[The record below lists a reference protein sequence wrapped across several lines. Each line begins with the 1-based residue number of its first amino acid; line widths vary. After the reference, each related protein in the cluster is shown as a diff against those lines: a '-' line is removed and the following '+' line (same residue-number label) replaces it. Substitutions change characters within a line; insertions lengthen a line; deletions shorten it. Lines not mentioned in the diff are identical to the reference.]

1 MADKISYVER
11 DFLGLRTELVNLT
24 KEYYP
29 DLIQN
34 YNDASLYSVFL
45 DMNAAIG
52 DNLHYHIDRTMQETV
67 LDYAQQ
73 KQSIYNIARTYGLK
87 LPGKRPSVSLVDFT
101 VNVPVSGDKE
111 DSRYL
116 GILRRGAQVSGS
128 GHIFETIYDIDF
140 TSQYDLKGNPNRTK
154 IPVVDGSG
162 TILSYNITKREVVV
176 NGITKVFKKVI
187 RPSDV
192 KPFTRLYLPDADVLG
207 IVDVLEKQGTSFSTI
222 PSDSEFRTSK
232 NKWYEVKSLS
242 QDRIFTQ
249 DPTSPSDQ
257 PGVVRGK
264 YKTVDKRFVS
274 EFTPEGFSF
283 ITFGGGNT
291 SAQDQFDTFVDLDGN
306 YDLLDFTNNLS
317 LGKSVKPNTTLY
329 IKYRVG
335 GGITSNVGVNA
346 LNSLGEF
353 EFSVTGPSSTVNTK
367 VINSLRV
374 NNVAA
379 AIGGADKPSLEEIRN
394 MVAFNFAAQERAV
407 TLNDYRIL
415 IKTMPAKYG
424 APSKVSV
431 FEEDNK
437 IRINL
442 LSYDSDGS
450 LTSKVSNVLRQNISE
465 YLAEYRMINDYIE
478 TEAAEIIDLGFEID
492 VILDKN
498 VNQTEI
504 ITKILSE
511 VSSYLEV
518 DGRDLGD
525 HLYVGELKQ
534 IVNSQSG
541 VINLV
546 DLRVIDKVGEGY
558 SDTKCSQPYVDE
570 ETKQIKLGDETV
582 YMRSNQIYQV
592 RFPSKDIVIRVKTIS
607 APLIS

>member
-140 TSQYDLKGNPNRTK
+140 SSQYDLKGNPNRTK

-353 EFSVTGPSSTVNTK
+353 EFAVTGPSSTVNTK
-367 VINSLRV
+367 VINSLRA

-424 APSKVSV
+424 APSKVNV

>member
-87 LPGKRPSVSLVDFT
+87 LPGKRPSVTLVDFT

-140 TSQYDLKGNPNRTK
+140 SSQYDLKGNPNRTK
-154 IPVVDGSG
+154 IPIVDGSG

-176 NGITKVFKKVI
+176 NGVTKVFKKVI

-192 KPFTRLYLPDADVLG
+192 KPFMRLYLPDEDVLG
-207 IVDVLEKQGTSFSTI
+207 IVDVIEKQGTTFSTV
-222 PSDSEFRTSK
+222 PSDAEFRKTK

-264 YKTVDKRFVS
+264 YKTVDRRFIS
-274 EFTPEGFSF
+274 EFTPEGFAF
-283 ITFGGGNT
+283 VTFGGGNT
-291 SAQDQFDTFVDLDGN
+291 SAQDQFDTFVDLEGS

-317 LGKSVKPNTTLY
+317 LGKSVKPNTTLF

-335 GGITSNVGVNA
+335 GGITSNVGVNS
-346 LNSLGEF
+346 LNDLGDYD
-353 EFSVTGPSSTVNTK
+353 FSVTGPSSNINTR
-367 VINSLRV
+367 VINSLTAS
-374 NNVAA
+374 NVAA

-424 APSKVSV
+424 APSKVNV

-450 LTSKVSNVLRQNISE
+450 LTNKVSNVLRQNIAE
-465 YLAEYRMINDYIE
+465 YLSEYRMINDYIE
-478 TEAAEIIDLGFEID
+478 TEVAEIIDLGFEID

-504 ITKILSE
+504 ISSILSE
-511 VSSYLEV
+511 VSSYLEI
-518 DGRDLGD
+518 DGRDLGE

-541 VINLV
+541 VVNLV
-546 DLRVIDKVGEGY
+546 DLRVINKVGEGY
-558 SDTKCSQPYVDE
+558 SDTKTAQPYIDE
-570 ETKQIKLGDETV
+570 DTKQIQLGDETV

-592 RFPSKDIVIRVKTIS
+592 RFPSKDIVVRVKTIS
-607 APLIS
+607 APLIN

>member
-1 MADKISYVER
+1 MADRISYTER

-67 LDYAQQ
+67 LDFAQQ

-101 VNVPVSGDKE
+101 INVPVSGDKE
-111 DSRYL
+111 DARYL

-128 GHIFETIYDIDF
+128 GQMFETVHDIDF
-140 TSQYDLKGNPNRTK
+140 STPYDVKGNPNRTK
-154 IPVVDGSG
+154 IPIVDANNN
-162 TILSYNITKREVVV
+162 IVSYNITKREVVV
-176 NGITKVFKKVI
+176 NGLTKVFKKVI

-192 KPFTRLYLPDADVLG
+192 KPFMKLFLPDEDVLG
-207 IVDVLEKQGTSFSTI
+207 IVDIIEKQGTTFTTI
-222 PSDSEFRTSK
+222 PSDVEFATSK

-249 DPTSPSDQ
+249 DPTSVSDQ

-264 YKTVDKRFVS
+264 YKTVDRRFIS
-274 EFTPEGFSF
+274 EFTPEGFAF

-317 LGKSVKPNTTLY
+317 LGKSVKPNTTLF
-329 IKYRVG
+329 IKYRIG
-335 GGITSNVGVNA
+335 GGITSNVGVGS
-346 LNSLGEF
+346 LNSLGEY
-353 EFSVTGPSSTVNTK
+353 ELSINGPSATINTK
-367 VINSLRV
+367 VINSL
-374 NNVAA
+374 NATNVTA

-424 APSKVSV
+424 APSKVNV

-437 IRINL
+437 IKINL
-442 LSYDSDGS
+442 LSYDSQGN
-450 LTSKVSNVLRQNISE
+450 LTTKVSNVLKQNIAE
-465 YLAEYRMINDYIE
+465 YLTEYRMINDYIE
-478 TEAAEIIDLGFEID
+478 TEVAEIIDLGLEID
-492 VILDKN
+492 VILDKK
-498 VNQTEI
+498 VNQTEV
-504 ITKILSE
+504 ITNILSQ
-511 VSSYLEV
+511 VSQYMDV
-518 DGRDLGD
+518 DGRDLGE
-525 HLYVGELKQ
+525 HLFTGELRQ
-534 IVNSQSG
+534 IINSQSG
-541 VINLV
+541 VVNIS
-546 DLRVIDKVGEGY
+546 DLRIINKTGESY
-558 SDTKCSQPYVDE
+558 SDTKTSQPYIDE
-570 ETKQIKLGDETV
+570 ETQQVQLTDETLF
-582 YMRSNQIYQV
+582 MRSNQIYQV
-592 RFPSKDIVIRVKTIS
+592 RFPNKDIVIRVKTIS
-607 APLIS
+607 APLIN

>member
-111 DSRYL
+111 DARYL

-140 TSQYDLKGNPNRTK
+140 SSQYDLKGNPNRTK
-154 IPVVDGSG
+154 IPIVDGSG

-176 NGITKVFKKVI
+176 NGVTKVFKKVI

-192 KPFTRLYLPDADVLG
+192 KPFMRLYLPDEDVLG
-207 IVDVLEKQGTSFSTI
+207 IVDVIEKQGTTFSTI
-222 PSDSEFRTSK
+222 PSDADFRKSK

-264 YKTVDKRFVS
+264 YKTVDRRFIS
-274 EFTPEGFSF
+274 EFTPEGFAF
-283 ITFGGGNT
+283 VTFGGGNT
-291 SAQDQFDTFVDLDGN
+291 SAQDQFDTFVDLEGS

-317 LGKSVKPNTTLY
+317 LGKSVKPNTTLF

-335 GGITSNVGVNA
+335 GGITSNVGVNS
-346 LNSLGEF
+346 LNDLGDYD
-353 EFSVTGPSSTVNTK
+353 FSVTGPSSNINTR
-367 VINSLRV
+367 VINSLTAT
-374 NNVAA
+374 NVAA

-424 APSKVSV
+424 APSKVNV

-450 LTSKVSNVLRQNISE
+450 LTNKVSNVLRQNIAE
-465 YLAEYRMINDYIE
+465 YLSEYRMINDYIE
-478 TEAAEIIDLGFEID
+478 TEVAEIIDLGFEID

-504 ITKILSE
+504 ISSILSE
-511 VSSYLEV
+511 VSSYLEI
-518 DGRDLGD
+518 DGRDLGE

-541 VINLV
+541 VVNLV
-546 DLRVIDKVGEGY
+546 DLRVINKVGEGY
-558 SDTKCSQPYVDE
+558 SDTKTAQPYIDE
-570 ETKQIKLGDETV
+570 DTKQIQLGDETV

-592 RFPSKDIVIRVKTIS
+592 RFPSKDIVVRVKTIS
-607 APLIS
+607 APLIN

>member
-111 DSRYL
+111 DARYL

-140 TSQYDLKGNPNRTK
+140 SSQYDLKGNPNRTK
-154 IPVVDGSG
+154 IPIVDGSG

-176 NGITKVFKKVI
+176 NGVTKVFKKVI

-192 KPFTRLYLPDADVLG
+192 KPFMRLYLPDEDVLG
-207 IVDVLEKQGTSFSTI
+207 IVDVIEKQGTTFSTI
-222 PSDSEFRTSK
+222 PSDADFRKSK

-264 YKTVDKRFVS
+264 YKTVDRRFIS
-274 EFTPEGFSF
+274 EFTPEGFAF
-283 ITFGGGNT
+283 VTFGGGNT
-291 SAQDQFDTFVDLDGN
+291 SAQDQFDTFVDLEGS

-317 LGKSVKPNTTLY
+317 LGKSVKPNTTLF

-335 GGITSNVGVNA
+335 GGITSNVGVNS
-346 LNSLGEF
+346 LNDLGDYD
-353 EFSVTGPSSTVNTK
+353 FSVTGPSSNINTR
-367 VINSLRV
+367 VINSLTAT
-374 NNVAA
+374 NVAA

-424 APSKVSV
+424 APSKVNV

-450 LTSKVSNVLRQNISE
+450 LTNKVSNVLRQNIAE
-465 YLAEYRMINDYIE
+465 YLSEYRMINDYIE
-478 TEAAEIIDLGFEID
+478 TEVAEIIDLGFEID

-504 ITKILSE
+504 ISSILSE
-511 VSSYLEV
+511 VSSYLEI
-518 DGRDLGD
+518 DGRDLGE

-534 IVNSQSG
+534 IINSQSG
-541 VINLV
+541 VVNLV
-546 DLRVIDKVGEGY
+546 DLRVVNKVGEGY
-558 SDTKCSQPYVDE
+558 SDTKTAQPYIDE
-570 ETKQIKLGDETV
+570 DTKQIQLGDETV

-592 RFPSKDIVIRVKTIS
+592 RFPSKDIVVRVKTIS
-607 APLIS
+607 APLIN

>member
-1 MADKISYVER
+1 MADKIYYVER

-87 LPGKRPSVSLVDFT
+87 LPGKRPSVTLVDFT

-140 TSQYDLKGNPNRTK
+140 SSQYDLKGNPNRTK
-154 IPVVDGSG
+154 IPIVDGSG

-176 NGITKVFKKVI
+176 NGVTKVFKKVI

-192 KPFTRLYLPDADVLG
+192 KPFMRLYLPDEDVLG
-207 IVDVLEKQGTSFSTI
+207 IVDVIEKQGTTFSTV
-222 PSDSEFRTSK
+222 PSDAEFRKTK

-264 YKTVDKRFVS
+264 YKTVDRRFIS
-274 EFTPEGFSF
+274 EFTPEGFAF
-283 ITFGGGNT
+283 VTFGGGNT
-291 SAQDQFDTFVDLDGN
+291 SAQDQFDTFVDLEGS

-317 LGKSVKPNTTLY
+317 LGKSVKPNTTLF

-335 GGITSNVGVNA
+335 GGITSNVGVNS
-346 LNSLGEF
+346 LNDLGDYD
-353 EFSVTGPSSTVNTK
+353 FSVTGPSSNINTR
-367 VINSLRV
+367 VINSLTAS
-374 NNVAA
+374 NVAA

-424 APSKVSV
+424 APSKVNV

-450 LTSKVSNVLRQNISE
+450 LTNKVSNVLRQNIAE
-465 YLAEYRMINDYIE
+465 YISEYRMINDYIE
-478 TEAAEIIDLGFEID
+478 TEVAEIIDLGFEID

-504 ITKILSE
+504 ISSILSE
-511 VSSYLEV
+511 VSSYLEI
-518 DGRDLGD
+518 DGRDLGE

-541 VINLV
+541 VVNLV
-546 DLRVIDKVGEGY
+546 DLRVINKVGEGY
-558 SDTKCSQPYVDE
+558 SDTKTAQPYIDE
-570 ETKQIKLGDETV
+570 DTKQIQLGDETV

-592 RFPSKDIVIRVKTIS
+592 RFPSKDIVVRVKTIS
-607 APLIS
+607 APLIN

>member
-140 TSQYDLKGNPNRTK
+140 SSQYDLKGNPNRTK

-353 EFSVTGPSSTVNTK
+353 EFAVTGPSSTVNTK
-367 VINSLRV
+367 VISSLRA

-424 APSKVSV
+424 APSKVNV

>member
-111 DSRYL
+111 DARYL

-140 TSQYDLKGNPNRTK
+140 SSQYDLKGNPNRTK
-154 IPVVDGSG
+154 VPIVDGSG

-176 NGITKVFKKVI
+176 NGVTKVFKKVI

-192 KPFTRLYLPDADVLG
+192 KPFMRLYLPDEDVLG
-207 IVDVLEKQGTSFSTI
+207 IVDVIEKQGTTFSTI
-222 PSDSEFRTSK
+222 PSDADFRKSK

-264 YKTVDKRFVS
+264 YKTVDRRFIS
-274 EFTPEGFSF
+274 EFTPEGFAF
-283 ITFGGGNT
+283 VTFGGGNT
-291 SAQDQFDTFVDLDGN
+291 SAQDQFDTFVDLEGS

-317 LGKSVKPNTTLY
+317 LGKSVKPNTTLF

-335 GGITSNVGVNA
+335 GGITSNVGVNS
-346 LNSLGEF
+346 LNDLGDYD
-353 EFSVTGPSSTVNTK
+353 FSVTGPSSNINTR
-367 VINSLRV
+367 VINSLTAT
-374 NNVAA
+374 NVAA

-424 APSKVSV
+424 APSKVNV

-450 LTSKVSNVLRQNISE
+450 LTNKVSNVLRQNIAE
-465 YLAEYRMINDYIE
+465 YLSEYRMINDYIE
-478 TEAAEIIDLGFEID
+478 TEVAEIIDLGFEID

-504 ITKILSE
+504 ISSILSE
-511 VSSYLEV
+511 VSSYLEI
-518 DGRDLGD
+518 DGRDLGE

-534 IVNSQSG
+534 IINSQSG
-541 VINLV
+541 VVNLV
-546 DLRVIDKVGEGY
+546 DLRVVNKVGEGY
-558 SDTKCSQPYVDE
+558 SDTKTAQPYIDE
-570 ETKQIKLGDETV
+570 DTKQIQLGDETV

-592 RFPSKDIVIRVKTIS
+592 RFPSKDIVVRVKTIS
-607 APLIS
+607 APLIN

>member
-1 MADKISYVER
+1 MADRISYTER

-67 LDYAQQ
+67 LDFAQQ

-101 VNVPVSGDKE
+101 INVPVSGDKE
-111 DSRYL
+111 DARYL

-128 GHIFETIYDIDF
+128 GQMFETVHDIDF
-140 TSQYDLKGNPNRTK
+140 STPYDVKGNPNRTK
-154 IPVVDGSG
+154 IPIVDANNN
-162 TILSYNITKREVVV
+162 IVSYNITKREVVV
-176 NGITKVFKKVI
+176 NGLTKVFKKVI

-192 KPFTRLYLPDADVLG
+192 KPFMKLFLPDEDVLG
-207 IVDVLEKQGTSFSTI
+207 IVDIIEKQGTTFTTI
-222 PSDSEFRTSK
+222 PSDVEFATSK

-249 DPTSPSDQ
+249 DPTSVSDQ

-264 YKTVDKRFVS
+264 YKTVDRRFIT
-274 EFTPEGFSF
+274 EFTPEGFAF

-317 LGKSVKPNTTLY
+317 LGKSVKPNTTLF
-329 IKYRVG
+329 IKYRIG
-335 GGITSNVGVNA
+335 GGITSNVGVGS
-346 LNSLGEF
+346 LNSLGEY
-353 EFSVTGPSSTVNTK
+353 ELSINGPSATINTK
-367 VINSLRV
+367 VINSL
-374 NNVAA
+374 NATNVTA

-424 APSKVSV
+424 APSKVNV

-437 IRINL
+437 IKINL
-442 LSYDSDGS
+442 LSYDSQGN
-450 LTSKVSNVLRQNISE
+450 LTTKVSNVLKQNIAE
-465 YLAEYRMINDYIE
+465 YLTEYRMINDYIE
-478 TEAAEIIDLGFEID
+478 TEVAEIIDLGLEID
-492 VILDKN
+492 VILDKK
-498 VNQTEI
+498 VNQTEV
-504 ITKILSE
+504 ITNILSQ
-511 VSSYLEV
+511 VSQYMDV
-518 DGRDLGD
+518 DGRDLGE
-525 HLYVGELKQ
+525 HLFTGELRQ
-534 IVNSQSG
+534 IINSQSG
-541 VINLV
+541 VVNIS
-546 DLRVIDKVGEGY
+546 DLRIINKTGESY
-558 SDTKCSQPYVDE
+558 SDTKTSQPYIDE
-570 ETKQIKLGDETV
+570 ETQQVQLTDETLF
-582 YMRSNQIYQV
+582 MRSNQIYQV
-592 RFPSKDIVIRVKTIS
+592 RFPNKDIVIRVKTLS
-607 APLIS
+607 APLIN

>member
-87 LPGKRPSVSLVDFT
+87 LPGKRPSVTLVDFT

-111 DSRYL
+111 DSRYF

-140 TSQYDLKGNPNRTK
+140 SSQYDLKGNPNRTK
-154 IPVVDGSG
+154 IPIVDGSG

-176 NGITKVFKKVI
+176 NGVTKVFKKVI

-192 KPFTRLYLPDADVLG
+192 KPFMRLYIPDEDVLG
-207 IVDVLEKQGTSFSTI
+207 IVDVIEKQGTTFSTV
-222 PSDSEFRTSK
+222 PSDAEFRKTK

-242 QDRIFTQ
+242 HDRIFTQ

-264 YKTVDKRFVS
+264 YKTVDRRFIS
-274 EFTPEGFSF
+274 EFTPEGFAF
-283 ITFGGGNT
+283 VTFGGGNT
-291 SAQDQFDTFVDLDGN
+291 SAQDKFDTFVDLEGS
-306 YDLLDFTNNLS
+306 YDLLDLTNNLS
-317 LGKSVKPNTTLY
+317 LGKSVKPNTTLF

-335 GGITSNVGVNA
+335 GGITSNVGVNS
-346 LNSLGEF
+346 LNDLGDYD
-353 EFSVTGPSSTVNTK
+353 FSVTGPSSNINTR
-367 VINSLRV
+367 VINSLTAS
-374 NNVAA
+374 NVAA

-424 APSKVSV
+424 APSKVNV

-450 LTSKVSNVLRQNISE
+450 LTNKVSNVLRQNIAE
-465 YLAEYRMINDYIE
+465 YLSEYRMINDYIE
-478 TEAAEIIDLGFEID
+478 TEVAEIIDLGFEID

-504 ITKILSE
+504 ISSILSE
-511 VSSYLEV
+511 VSSYLEI
-518 DGRDLGD
+518 DGRDLGE

-541 VINLV
+541 VVNLV
-546 DLRVIDKVGEGY
+546 DLRVINKVGEGY
-558 SDTKCSQPYVDE
+558 SDTKTAQPYIDE
-570 ETKQIKLGDETV
+570 DTKQIQLGDETV

-592 RFPSKDIVIRVKTIS
+592 RFPSKDIVVRVKTIS
-607 APLIS
+607 APLIN

>member
-1 MADKISYVER
+1 MADRISYTER

-67 LDYAQQ
+67 LDFAQQ

-101 VNVPVSGDKE
+101 INVPVSGDKE
-111 DSRYL
+111 DARYL

-128 GHIFETIYDIDF
+128 GQMFETVHDIDF
-140 TSQYDLKGNPNRTK
+140 STPYDVKGNPNRTK
-154 IPVVDGSG
+154 IPIVDANNN
-162 TILSYNITKREVVV
+162 IVSYNITKREVVV
-176 NGITKVFKKVI
+176 NGLTKVFKKVI

-192 KPFTRLYLPDADVLG
+192 KPFMKLFLPDEDVLG
-207 IVDVLEKQGTSFSTI
+207 IVDIIEKQGTTFTTI
-222 PSDSEFRTSK
+222 PSDVEFATSK

-249 DPTSPSDQ
+249 DSTSVSDQ

-264 YKTVDKRFVS
+264 YKTVDRRFIS
-274 EFTPEGFSF
+274 EFTPEGFAF

-317 LGKSVKPNTTLY
+317 LGKSVKPNTTLF
-329 IKYRVG
+329 IKYRIG
-335 GGITSNVGVNA
+335 GGITSNVGVGS
-346 LNSLGEF
+346 LNSLGEY
-353 EFSVTGPSSTVNTK
+353 ELSINGPSATINTK
-367 VINSLRV
+367 VINSL
-374 NNVAA
+374 NATNVTA

-424 APSKVSV
+424 APSKVNV

-437 IRINL
+437 IKINL
-442 LSYDSDGS
+442 LSYDSQGN
-450 LTSKVSNVLRQNISE
+450 LTTKVSNVLKQNIAE
-465 YLAEYRMINDYIE
+465 YLTEYRMINDYIE
-478 TEAAEIIDLGFEID
+478 TEVAEIIDLGLEID
-492 VILDKN
+492 VILDKK
-498 VNQTEI
+498 VNQTEV
-504 ITKILSE
+504 ITNILSQ
-511 VSSYLEV
+511 VSQYMDV
-518 DGRDLGD
+518 DGRDLGE
-525 HLYVGELKQ
+525 HLFTGELRQ
-534 IVNSQSG
+534 IINSQSG
-541 VINLV
+541 VVNIS
-546 DLRVIDKVGEGY
+546 DLRIINKTGESY
-558 SDTKCSQPYVDE
+558 SDTKTSQPYIDE
-570 ETKQIKLGDETV
+570 ETQQVQLTDETLF
-582 YMRSNQIYQV
+582 MRSNQIYQV
-592 RFPSKDIVIRVKTIS
+592 RFPNKDIVIRVKTLS
-607 APLIS
+607 APLIN

>member
-140 TSQYDLKGNPNRTK
+140 SSQYDLKGNPNRTK

-353 EFSVTGPSSTVNTK
+353 EFAVTGPSSTVNTK
-367 VINSLRV
+367 VINSLRA

-379 AIGGADKPSLEEIRN
+379 AIGGADNPSLEEIRN

-424 APSKVSV
+424 APSKVNV

>member
-87 LPGKRPSVSLVDFT
+87 LPGKRPSVTLVDFT

-140 TSQYDLKGNPNRTK
+140 SSQYDLKGNPNRTK
-154 IPVVDGSG
+154 IPIVDGSG

-176 NGITKVFKKVI
+176 NGVTKVFKKVI

-192 KPFTRLYLPDADVLG
+192 KPFMRLYLPDEDVLG
-207 IVDVLEKQGTSFSTI
+207 IVDVIEKQGTTFSTI
-222 PSDSEFRTSK
+222 PSDAEFRKTK

-264 YKTVDKRFVS
+264 YKTVDRRFIS
-274 EFTPEGFSF
+274 EFTPEGFAF
-283 ITFGGGNT
+283 VTFGGGNT
-291 SAQDQFDTFVDLDGN
+291 SAQDQFDTFVDLEGS

-317 LGKSVKPNTTLY
+317 LGKSVKPNTTLF

-335 GGITSNVGVNA
+335 GGITSNVGVNS
-346 LNSLGEF
+346 LNDLGDYD
-353 EFSVTGPSSTVNTK
+353 FSVTGPSSNINTR
-367 VINSLRV
+367 VINSLTAT
-374 NNVAA
+374 NVAA

-424 APSKVSV
+424 APSKVNV

-450 LTSKVSNVLRQNISE
+450 LTNKVSNVLRQNIAE
-465 YLAEYRMINDYIE
+465 YLSEYRMINDYIE
-478 TEAAEIIDLGFEID
+478 TEVAEIIDLGFEID

-504 ITKILSE
+504 ISSILSE
-511 VSSYLEV
+511 VSSYLEI
-518 DGRDLGD
+518 DGRDLGE

-541 VINLV
+541 VVNLV
-546 DLRVIDKVGEGY
+546 DLRVINKVGEGY
-558 SDTKCSQPYVDE
+558 SDTKTAQPYIDE
-570 ETKQIKLGDETV
+570 DTKQIQLGDETV

-592 RFPSKDIVIRVKTIS
+592 RFPSKDIVVRVKTIS
-607 APLIS
+607 APLIN

>member
-111 DSRYL
+111 DARYL

-140 TSQYDLKGNPNRTK
+140 SSQYDLKGNPNRTK
-154 IPVVDGSG
+154 IPIVDGSG

-176 NGITKVFKKVI
+176 NGVTKVFKKVI

-192 KPFTRLYLPDADVLG
+192 KPFMRLYLPDEDVLG
-207 IVDVLEKQGTSFSTI
+207 IVDVIEKQGTTFSTI
-222 PSDSEFRTSK
+222 PSDADFRKSK

-264 YKTVDKRFVS
+264 YKTVDRRFIS
-274 EFTPEGFSF
+274 EFTPEGFAF
-283 ITFGGGNT
+283 VTFGGGNT
-291 SAQDQFDTFVDLDGN
+291 SAQDQFDTFVDLEGS

-317 LGKSVKPNTTLY
+317 LGKSVKPNTTLF

-335 GGITSNVGVNA
+335 GGITSNVGVNS
-346 LNSLGEF
+346 LNDLGDYD
-353 EFSVTGPSSTVNTK
+353 FSVTGPSSNINTR
-367 VINSLRV
+367 VINSLTAT
-374 NNVAA
+374 NVAA

-424 APSKVSV
+424 APSKVNV

-450 LTSKVSNVLRQNISE
+450 LTNKVSNVLRQNIAE
-465 YLAEYRMINDYIE
+465 YLSEYRMINDYIE
-478 TEAAEIIDLGFEID
+478 TEVAEIIDLGFEID

-504 ITKILSE
+504 ISSILSE
-511 VSSYLEV
+511 VSSYLEI
-518 DGRDLGD
+518 DGRDLGE
-525 HLYVGELKQ
+525 HLYIGELKQ
-534 IVNSQSG
+534 IINSQSG
-541 VINLV
+541 VVNLV
-546 DLRVIDKVGEGY
+546 DLRVVNKVGEGY
-558 SDTKCSQPYVDE
+558 SDTKTAQPYIDE
-570 ETKQIKLGDETV
+570 DTKQIQLGDETV

-592 RFPSKDIVIRVKTIS
+592 RFPSKDIVVRVKTIS
-607 APLIS
+607 APLIN

>member
-87 LPGKRPSVSLVDFT
+87 LPGKRPSVTLVDFT

-116 GILRRGAQVSGS
+116 GILRRGAKVSGS

-140 TSQYDLKGNPNRTK
+140 SSQYDLKGNPNRTK
-154 IPVVDGSG
+154 IPIVDGSG

-176 NGITKVFKKVI
+176 NGVTKVFKKVI

-192 KPFTRLYLPDADVLG
+192 KPFMRLYLPDEDVLG
-207 IVDVLEKQGTSFSTI
+207 IVDVIEKQGTTFSTV
-222 PSDSEFRTSK
+222 PSDAEFRKTK
-232 NKWYEVKSLS
+232 NKLYEVKSLS

-264 YKTVDKRFVS
+264 YKTVDRRFIS
-274 EFTPEGFSF
+274 EFTPEGFAF
-283 ITFGGGNT
+283 VTFGGGNT
-291 SAQDQFDTFVDLDGN
+291 SAQDQFDTFVDLEGS

-317 LGKSVKPNTTLY
+317 LGKSVKPNTTLF

-335 GGITSNVGVNA
+335 GGITSNVGVNS
-346 LNSLGEF
+346 LNDLGDYD
-353 EFSVTGPSSTVNTK
+353 FSVTGPSSNINTR
-367 VINSLRV
+367 VINSLTAS
-374 NNVAA
+374 NVAA

-424 APSKVSV
+424 APSKVNV

-450 LTSKVSNVLRQNISE
+450 LTNKVSNVLRQNIAE
-465 YLAEYRMINDYIE
+465 YLSEYRMINDYIE
-478 TEAAEIIDLGFEID
+478 TEVAEIIDLGFEID

-504 ITKILSE
+504 ISSILSE
-511 VSSYLEV
+511 VSSYLEI
-518 DGRDLGD
+518 DGRDLGE

-541 VINLV
+541 VVNLV
-546 DLRVIDKVGEGY
+546 DLRVINKVGEGY
-558 SDTKCSQPYVDE
+558 SDTKTAQPYIDE
-570 ETKQIKLGDETV
+570 DTKQIQLGDETV

-592 RFPSKDIVIRVKTIS
+592 RFPSKDIVVRVKTIS
-607 APLIS
+607 APLIN

>member
-1 MADKISYVER
+1 MADRISYTER

-67 LDYAQQ
+67 LDFAQQ

-101 VNVPVSGDKE
+101 INVPVSGDKE
-111 DSRYL
+111 DARYL

-128 GHIFETIYDIDF
+128 GQMFETVHDIDF
-140 TSQYDLKGNPNRTK
+140 STPYDVKGNPNRTK
-154 IPVVDGSG
+154 IPIVDANNN
-162 TILSYNITKREVVV
+162 IVSYNITKREVVV
-176 NGITKVFKKVI
+176 NGLTKVFKKVI

-192 KPFTRLYLPDADVLG
+192 KPFMKLFLPDEDVLG
-207 IVDVLEKQGTSFSTI
+207 IVDIVEKQGTTFTTI
-222 PSDSEFRTSK
+222 PSDVEFATSK

-249 DPTSPSDQ
+249 DPTSVSDQ

-264 YKTVDKRFVS
+264 YKTVDRRFIS
-274 EFTPEGFSF
+274 EFTPEGFAF

-317 LGKSVKPNTTLY
+317 LGKSVKPNTTLF
-329 IKYRVG
+329 IKYRIG
-335 GGITSNVGVNA
+335 GGITSNVGVGS
-346 LNSLGEF
+346 LSSLGEY
-353 EFSVTGPSSTVNTK
+353 ELSVNGPSATINTK
-367 VINSLRV
+367 VVNSL
-374 NNVAA
+374 NATNVTA

-424 APSKVSV
+424 APSKVNV

-437 IRINL
+437 IKINL
-442 LSYDSDGS
+442 LSYDSQGN
-450 LTSKVSNVLRQNISE
+450 LTTKVSNVLKQNIAE
-465 YLAEYRMINDYIE
+465 YLTEYRMINDYIE
-478 TEAAEIIDLGFEID
+478 TEVAEIIDLGLEID
-492 VILDKN
+492 VILDKK
-498 VNQTEI
+498 VNQTEV
-504 ITKILSE
+504 ITNILSQ
-511 VSSYLEV
+511 VSQYMDV
-518 DGRDLGD
+518 DGRDLGE
-525 HLYVGELKQ
+525 HLFTGELRQ
-534 IVNSQSG
+534 IINSQSG
-541 VINLV
+541 VINIS
-546 DLRVIDKVGEGY
+546 DLRIVNKTGESY
-558 SDTKCSQPYVDE
+558 SDTKTSQPYIDE
-570 ETKQIKLGDETV
+570 ETQQVQLTDETLF
-582 YMRSNQIYQV
+582 MRSNQIYQV
-592 RFPSKDIVIRVKTIS
+592 RFPNKDIVIRVKTLS
-607 APLIS
+607 APLIN

>member
-140 TSQYDLKGNPNRTK
+140 SSQYDLKGNPNRTK

-367 VINSLRV
+367 VINSLRA

>member
-140 TSQYDLKGNPNRTK
+140 SSQYDLKGNPNRTK
-154 IPVVDGSG
+154 IPIVDGSG

-176 NGITKVFKKVI
+176 NGVTKVFKKVI

-192 KPFTRLYLPDADVLG
+192 KPFMRLYLPDEDVLG
-207 IVDVLEKQGTSFSTI
+207 IVDVIEKQGTTFSTI
-222 PSDSEFRTSK
+222 PSDAEFRKSK

-264 YKTVDKRFVS
+264 YKTVDRRFIS
-274 EFTPEGFSF
+274 EFTPEGFAF
-283 ITFGGGNT
+283 VTFGGGNT
-291 SAQDQFDTFVDLDGN
+291 SAQDQFDTFVDLEGS

-317 LGKSVKPNTTLY
+317 LGKSVKPNTTLF

-335 GGITSNVGVNA
+335 GGITSNVGVNS
-346 LNSLGEF
+346 LNDLGDYD
-353 EFSVTGPSSTVNTK
+353 FSVTGPSSNINTR
-367 VINSLRV
+367 VVNSLTAT
-374 NNVAA
+374 NVAA

-424 APSKVSV
+424 APSKVNV

-450 LTSKVSNVLRQNISE
+450 LTNKVSNVLRQNIAE
-465 YLAEYRMINDYIE
+465 YLSEYRMINDYIE
-478 TEAAEIIDLGFEID
+478 TEVAEIIDLGFEID

-504 ITKILSE
+504 ISSILSE
-511 VSSYLEV
+511 VSSYLEI
-518 DGRDLGD
+518 DGRDLGE

-534 IVNSQSG
+534 IINSQSG
-541 VINLV
+541 VVNLV
-546 DLRVIDKVGEGY
+546 DLRVINKVGEGY
-558 SDTKCSQPYVDE
+558 SDTKTAQPYIDE
-570 ETKQIKLGDETV
+570 DTKQIQLGDETV

-592 RFPSKDIVIRVKTIS
+592 RFPSKDIVVRVKTIS
-607 APLIS
+607 APLIN

>member
-140 TSQYDLKGNPNRTK
+140 SSQYDLKGNPNRTK
-154 IPVVDGSG
+154 IPIVDGSG

-176 NGITKVFKKVI
+176 NGVTKVFKKVI

-192 KPFTRLYLPDADVLG
+192 KPFMRLYLPDEDVLG
-207 IVDVLEKQGTSFSTI
+207 IVDVIEKQGTTFSTI
-222 PSDSEFRTSK
+222 PSDADFRKSK

-264 YKTVDKRFVS
+264 YKTVDRRFIS
-274 EFTPEGFSF
+274 EFTPEGFAF
-283 ITFGGGNT
+283 VTFGGGNT
-291 SAQDQFDTFVDLDGN
+291 SAQDQFDTFVDLEGS

-317 LGKSVKPNTTLY
+317 LGKSVKPNTTLF

-335 GGITSNVGVNA
+335 GGITSNVGVNS
-346 LNSLGEF
+346 LNDLGDYD
-353 EFSVTGPSSTVNTK
+353 FSVTGPSSNINTR
-367 VINSLRV
+367 VVNSLTAT
-374 NNVAA
+374 NVAA

-424 APSKVSV
+424 APSKVNV

-450 LTSKVSNVLRQNISE
+450 LTNKVSNVLRQNIAE
-465 YLAEYRMINDYIE
+465 YLSEYRMINDYIE
-478 TEAAEIIDLGFEID
+478 TEVAEIIDLGFEID

-504 ITKILSE
+504 ISSILSE
-511 VSSYLEV
+511 VSSYLEI
-518 DGRDLGD
+518 DGRDLGE

-534 IVNSQSG
+534 IINSQSG
-541 VINLV
+541 VVNLV
-546 DLRVIDKVGEGY
+546 DLRVINKVGEGY
-558 SDTKCSQPYVDE
+558 SDTKTAQPYIDE
-570 ETKQIKLGDETV
+570 DTKQIQLGDETV

-592 RFPSKDIVIRVKTIS
+592 RFPSKDIVVRVKTIS
-607 APLIS
+607 APLIN

>member
-1 MADKISYVER
+1 
-11 DFLGLRTELVNLT
+11 
-24 KEYYP
+24 
-29 DLIQN
+29 
-34 YNDASLYSVFL
+34 
-45 DMNAAIG
+45 
-52 DNLHYHIDRTMQETV
+52 MQETV

-87 LPGKRPSVSLVDFT
+87 LPGKRPSVTLVDFT

-140 TSQYDLKGNPNRTK
+140 SSQYDLKGNPNRTK
-154 IPVVDGSG
+154 IPIVDGSG

-176 NGITKVFKKVI
+176 NGVTKVFKKVI

-192 KPFTRLYLPDADVLG
+192 KPFMRLYLPDEDVLG
-207 IVDVLEKQGTSFSTI
+207 IVDVIEKQGTTFSTV
-222 PSDSEFRTSK
+222 PSDAEFRKTK

-264 YKTVDKRFVS
+264 YKTVDRRFIS
-274 EFTPEGFSF
+274 EFTPEGFAF
-283 ITFGGGNT
+283 VTFGGGNT
-291 SAQDQFDTFVDLDGN
+291 SAQDQFDTFVDLEGS

-317 LGKSVKPNTTLY
+317 LGKSVKPNTTLF

-335 GGITSNVGVNA
+335 GGITSNVGVNS
-346 LNSLGEF
+346 LNDLGDYD
-353 EFSVTGPSSTVNTK
+353 FSVTGPSSNINTR
-367 VINSLRV
+367 VINSLTAT
-374 NNVAA
+374 NVAA

-424 APSKVSV
+424 APSKVNV

-450 LTSKVSNVLRQNISE
+450 LTNKVSNVLRQNIAE
-465 YLAEYRMINDYIE
+465 YLSEYRMINDYIE
-478 TEAAEIIDLGFEID
+478 TEVAEIIDLGFEID

-504 ITKILSE
+504 ISSILSE
-511 VSSYLEV
+511 VSSYLEI
-518 DGRDLGD
+518 DGRDLGE

-541 VINLV
+541 VVNLV
-546 DLRVIDKVGEGY
+546 DLRVINKVGEGY
-558 SDTKCSQPYVDE
+558 SDTKTAQPYIDE
-570 ETKQIKLGDETV
+570 DTKQIQLGDETV

-592 RFPSKDIVIRVKTIS
+592 RFPSKDIVVRVKTIS
-607 APLIS
+607 APLIN

>member
-87 LPGKRPSVSLVDFT
+87 LPGKRPSVTLVDFT

-140 TSQYDLKGNPNRTK
+140 SSQYDLKGNPNRTK
-154 IPVVDGSG
+154 IPIVDGSG

-176 NGITKVFKKVI
+176 NGVTKVFKKVI

-192 KPFTRLYLPDADVLG
+192 KPFMRLYLPDEDVLG
-207 IVDVLEKQGTSFSTI
+207 IVDVIEKQGTTFSTV
-222 PSDSEFRTSK
+222 PSDAEFRKTK

-264 YKTVDKRFVS
+264 YKTVDRRFIS
-274 EFTPEGFSF
+274 EFTPEGFAF
-283 ITFGGGNT
+283 VTFGGGNT
-291 SAQDQFDTFVDLDGN
+291 SAQDQFDTFVDLEGS

-317 LGKSVKPNTTLY
+317 LGKSVKPNTTLF

-335 GGITSNVGVNA
+335 GGITSNVGVNS
-346 LNSLGEF
+346 LNDLGDYD
-353 EFSVTGPSSTVNTK
+353 FSVTGPSSNINTR
-367 VINSLRV
+367 VINSLTAT
-374 NNVAA
+374 NVAA

-424 APSKVSV
+424 APSKVNV

-450 LTSKVSNVLRQNISE
+450 LTNKVSNVLRQNIAE
-465 YLAEYRMINDYIE
+465 YLSEYRMINDYIE
-478 TEAAEIIDLGFEID
+478 TEVAEIIDLGFEID

-504 ITKILSE
+504 ISSILSE
-511 VSSYLEV
+511 VSSYLEI
-518 DGRDLGD
+518 DGRDLGE

-541 VINLV
+541 VVNLV
-546 DLRVIDKVGEGY
+546 DLRVINKVGEGY
-558 SDTKCSQPYVDE
+558 SDTKTAQPYIDE
-570 ETKQIKLGDETV
+570 DTKQIQLGDETV

-592 RFPSKDIVIRVKTIS
+592 RFPSKDIVVRVKTIS
-607 APLIS
+607 APLIN

>member
-87 LPGKRPSVSLVDFT
+87 LPGKRPSVTLVDFT

-140 TSQYDLKGNPNRTK
+140 SSQYDLKGNPNRTK
-154 IPVVDGSG
+154 IPIVDGSG

-176 NGITKVFKKVI
+176 NGVTKVFKKVI

-192 KPFTRLYLPDADVLG
+192 KPFMRLYLPDEDVLG
-207 IVDVLEKQGTSFSTI
+207 IVDVIEKQGTTFSTI
-222 PSDSEFRTSK
+222 PSDAEFRKTK

-264 YKTVDKRFVS
+264 YKTVDRRFIS
-274 EFTPEGFSF
+274 EFTPEGFAF
-283 ITFGGGNT
+283 VTFGGGNT
-291 SAQDQFDTFVDLDGN
+291 SAQDQFDTFVDLEGS

-317 LGKSVKPNTTLY
+317 LGKSVKPNTTLF

-335 GGITSNVGVNA
+335 GGITSNVGVES
-346 LNSLGEF
+346 LNDLGDYD
-353 EFSVTGPSSTVNTK
+353 FSVTGPSSNINTR
-367 VINSLRV
+367 VINSLTAT
-374 NNVAA
+374 NVAA

-424 APSKVSV
+424 APSKVNV

-450 LTSKVSNVLRQNISE
+450 LTNKVSNVLRQNIAE
-465 YLAEYRMINDYIE
+465 YLSEYRMINDYIE
-478 TEAAEIIDLGFEID
+478 TEVAEIIDLGFEID

-504 ITKILSE
+504 ISSILSE
-511 VSSYLEV
+511 VSSYLEI
-518 DGRDLGD
+518 DGRDLGE

-541 VINLV
+541 VVNLV
-546 DLRVIDKVGEGY
+546 DLRVINKVGEGY
-558 SDTKCSQPYVDE
+558 SDTKTAQPYIDE
-570 ETKQIKLGDETV
+570 DTKQIQLGDETV

-592 RFPSKDIVIRVKTIS
+592 RFPSKDIVVRVKTIS
-607 APLIS
+607 APLIN

>member
-1 MADKISYVER
+1 M
-11 DFLGLRTELVNLT
+11 GLRTELVNLT

-87 LPGKRPSVSLVDFT
+87 LPGKRPSVTLVDFT

-140 TSQYDLKGNPNRTK
+140 SSQYDLKGNPNRTK
-154 IPVVDGSG
+154 IPIVDGSG

-176 NGITKVFKKVI
+176 NGVTKVFKKVI

-192 KPFTRLYLPDADVLG
+192 KPFMRLYLPDEDVLG
-207 IVDVLEKQGTSFSTI
+207 IVDVIEKQGTTFSTV
-222 PSDSEFRTSK
+222 PSDAEFRKTK

-264 YKTVDKRFVS
+264 YKTVDRRFIS
-274 EFTPEGFSF
+274 EFTPEGFAF
-283 ITFGGGNT
+283 VTFGGGNT
-291 SAQDQFDTFVDLDGN
+291 SAQDQFDTFVDLEGS

-317 LGKSVKPNTTLY
+317 LGKSVKPNTTLF

-335 GGITSNVGVNA
+335 GGITSNVGVNS
-346 LNSLGEF
+346 LNDLGDYD
-353 EFSVTGPSSTVNTK
+353 FSVTGPSSNINTR
-367 VINSLRV
+367 VINSLTAS
-374 NNVAA
+374 NVAA

-424 APSKVSV
+424 APSKVNV

-450 LTSKVSNVLRQNISE
+450 LTNKVSNVLRQNIAE
-465 YLAEYRMINDYIE
+465 YISEYRMINDYIE
-478 TEAAEIIDLGFEID
+478 TEVAEIIDLGFEID

-504 ITKILSE
+504 ISSILSE
-511 VSSYLEV
+511 VSSYLEI
-518 DGRDLGD
+518 DGRDLGE

-541 VINLV
+541 VVNLV
-546 DLRVIDKVGEGY
+546 DLRVINKVGEGY
-558 SDTKCSQPYVDE
+558 SDTKTAQPYIDE
-570 ETKQIKLGDETV
+570 DTKQIQLGDETV

-592 RFPSKDIVIRVKTIS
+592 RFPSKDIVVRVKTIS
-607 APLIS
+607 APLIN

>member
-101 VNVPVSGDKE
+101 INVPVSGDKE
-111 DSRYL
+111 DARYL

-140 TSQYDLKGNPNRTK
+140 SSQYDLKGNPNRTK
-154 IPVVDGSG
+154 IPIVDGSG

-176 NGITKVFKKVI
+176 NGVTKVFKKVI

-192 KPFTRLYLPDADVLG
+192 KPFMRLYLPDEDVLG
-207 IVDVLEKQGTSFSTI
+207 IVDVIEKQGTTFSTI
-222 PSDSEFRTSK
+222 PSDTEFRKSK

-264 YKTVDKRFVS
+264 YKTVDRRFIS
-274 EFTPEGFSF
+274 EFTPEGFAF
-283 ITFGGGNT
+283 VTFGGGNT
-291 SAQDQFDTFVDLDGN
+291 SAQDQFDTFVDLEGS

-317 LGKSVKPNTTLY
+317 LGKSVKPNTTLF

-335 GGITSNVGVNA
+335 GGITSNVGVNS
-346 LNSLGEF
+346 LNDLGDYD
-353 EFSVTGPSSTVNTK
+353 FSVTGPSSNINTR
-367 VINSLRV
+367 VINSLTAT
-374 NNVAA
+374 NVAA

-424 APSKVSV
+424 APSKVNV

-450 LTSKVSNVLRQNISE
+450 ITNKVSNVLRQNIAE
-465 YLAEYRMINDYIE
+465 YLSEYRMINDYIE
-478 TEAAEIIDLGFEID
+478 TEVAEIIDLGFEID

-504 ITKILSE
+504 ISSILSE
-511 VSSYLEV
+511 VSSYLEI
-518 DGRDLGD
+518 DGRDLGE

-534 IVNSQSG
+534 IINSQSG
-541 VINLV
+541 VVNLV
-546 DLRVIDKVGEGY
+546 DLRVINKVGEGY
-558 SDTKCSQPYVDE
+558 SDTKTAQPYIDE
-570 ETKQIKLGDETV
+570 DTKQIQLGDETV

-592 RFPSKDIVIRVKTIS
+592 RFPSKDIVVRVKTIS
-607 APLIS
+607 APLIN

>member
-87 LPGKRPSVSLVDFT
+87 LPGKRPSVTLVDFT

-140 TSQYDLKGNPNRTK
+140 SSQYDLKGNPNRTK
-154 IPVVDGSG
+154 IPIVDGSG

-176 NGITKVFKKVI
+176 NGVTKVFKKVI

-192 KPFTRLYLPDADVLG
+192 KPFMRLYLPDEDVLG
-207 IVDVLEKQGTSFSTI
+207 IVDVIEKQGTTFSTV
-222 PSDSEFRTSK
+222 PSDAEFRKTK

-264 YKTVDKRFVS
+264 YKTVDRRFIS
-274 EFTPEGFSF
+274 EFTPEGFAF
-283 ITFGGGNT
+283 VTFGGGNT
-291 SAQDQFDTFVDLDGN
+291 SAQDQFDTFVDLEGS

-317 LGKSVKPNTTLY
+317 LGKSVKPNTTLF

-335 GGITSNVGVNA
+335 GGITSNVCV
-346 LNSLGEF
+346 NSLNDLGDYD
-353 EFSVTGPSSTVNTK
+353 FSVTGPSSNINTR
-367 VINSLRV
+367 VINSLTAS
-374 NNVAA
+374 NVAA

-424 APSKVSV
+424 APSKVNV

-450 LTSKVSNVLRQNISE
+450 LTNKVSNVLRQNIAE
-465 YLAEYRMINDYIE
+465 YLSEYRMINDYIE
-478 TEAAEIIDLGFEID
+478 TEVAEIIDLGFEID

-504 ITKILSE
+504 ISSILSE
-511 VSSYLEV
+511 VSSYLEI
-518 DGRDLGD
+518 DGRDLGE

-541 VINLV
+541 VVNLV
-546 DLRVIDKVGEGY
+546 DLRVINKVGEGY
-558 SDTKCSQPYVDE
+558 SDTKTAQPYIDE
-570 ETKQIKLGDETV
+570 DTKQIQLGDETV

-592 RFPSKDIVIRVKTIS
+592 RFPSKDIVVRVKTIS
-607 APLIS
+607 APLIN

>member
-1 MADKISYVER
+1 M
-11 DFLGLRTELVNLT
+11 
-24 KEYYP
+24 
-29 DLIQN
+29 
-34 YNDASLYSVFL
+34 
-45 DMNAAIG
+45 
-52 DNLHYHIDRTMQETV
+52 
-67 LDYAQQ
+67 
-73 KQSIYNIARTYGLK
+73 
-87 LPGKRPSVSLVDFT
+87 
-101 VNVPVSGDKE
+101 
-111 DSRYL
+111 
-116 GILRRGAQVSGS
+116 
-128 GHIFETIYDIDF
+128 
-140 TSQYDLKGNPNRTK
+140 
-154 IPVVDGSG
+154 
-162 TILSYNITKREVVV
+162 
-176 NGITKVFKKVI
+176 TKVFKKVI

-192 KPFTRLYLPDADVLG
+192 KPFMRLYLPDEDVLG
-207 IVDVLEKQGTSFSTI
+207 IVDVIEKQGTTFSTV
-222 PSDSEFRTSK
+222 PSDAEFRKTK

-264 YKTVDKRFVS
+264 YKTVDRRFIS
-274 EFTPEGFSF
+274 EFTPEGFAF
-283 ITFGGGNT
+283 VTFGGGNT
-291 SAQDQFDTFVDLDGN
+291 SAQDQFDTFVDLEGS

-317 LGKSVKPNTTLY
+317 LGKSVKPNTTLF

-335 GGITSNVGVNA
+335 GGITSNVGVNS
-346 LNSLGEF
+346 LNDLGDYD
-353 EFSVTGPSSTVNTK
+353 FSVTGPSSNINTR
-367 VINSLRV
+367 VINSLTAT
-374 NNVAA
+374 NVAA

-424 APSKVSV
+424 APSKVNV

-450 LTSKVSNVLRQNISE
+450 LTNKVSNVLRQNIAE
-465 YLAEYRMINDYIE
+465 YLSEYRMINDYIE
-478 TEAAEIIDLGFEID
+478 TEVAEIIDLGFEID

-504 ITKILSE
+504 ISSILSE
-511 VSSYLEV
+511 VSSYLEI
-518 DGRDLGD
+518 DGRDLGE

-541 VINLV
+541 VVNLV
-546 DLRVIDKVGEGY
+546 DLRVINKVGEGY
-558 SDTKCSQPYVDE
+558 SDTKTAQPYIDE
-570 ETKQIKLGDETV
+570 DTKQIQLGDETV

-592 RFPSKDIVIRVKTIS
+592 RFPSKDIVVRVKTIS
-607 APLIS
+607 APLIN

>member
-101 VNVPVSGDKE
+101 INVPVSGDKE
-111 DSRYL
+111 DARYL

-140 TSQYDLKGNPNRTK
+140 SSQYDLKGNPNRTK
-154 IPVVDGSG
+154 IPIVDGSG

-176 NGITKVFKKVI
+176 NGVTKVFKKVI

-192 KPFTRLYLPDADVLG
+192 KPFMRLYLPDEDVLG
-207 IVDVLEKQGTSFSTI
+207 IVDVIEKQGTTFSTI
-222 PSDSEFRTSK
+222 PSDTEFRKSK

-264 YKTVDKRFVS
+264 YKTVDRRFIS
-274 EFTPEGFSF
+274 EFTPEGFAF
-283 ITFGGGNT
+283 VTFGGGNT
-291 SAQDQFDTFVDLDGN
+291 SAQDQFDTFVDLEGS

-317 LGKSVKPNTTLY
+317 LGKSVKPNTTLF

-335 GGITSNVGVNA
+335 GGITSNVGVNS
-346 LNSLGEF
+346 LNDLGDYD
-353 EFSVTGPSSTVNTK
+353 FSVTGPSSNINTR
-367 VINSLRV
+367 VINSLTAT
-374 NNVAA
+374 NVAA

-424 APSKVSV
+424 APSKVNV

-450 LTSKVSNVLRQNISE
+450 LTNKVSNVLRQNIAE
-465 YLAEYRMINDYIE
+465 YLSEYRMINDYIE
-478 TEAAEIIDLGFEID
+478 TEVAEIIDLGFEID

-504 ITKILSE
+504 ISSILSE
-511 VSSYLEV
+511 VSSYLEI
-518 DGRDLGD
+518 DGRDLGE

-534 IVNSQSG
+534 IINSQSG
-541 VINLV
+541 VVNLV
-546 DLRVIDKVGEGY
+546 DLRVINKVGEGY
-558 SDTKCSQPYVDE
+558 SDTKTAQPYIDE
-570 ETKQIKLGDETV
+570 DTKQIQLGDETV

-592 RFPSKDIVIRVKTIS
+592 RFPSKDIVVRVKTIS
-607 APLIS
+607 APLIN

>member
-140 TSQYDLKGNPNRTK
+140 SSQYDLKGNPNRTK

-367 VINSLRV
+367 VINSLRA

-424 APSKVSV
+424 APSKVNV

>member
-87 LPGKRPSVSLVDFT
+87 LPGKRPSVTLVDFT

-140 TSQYDLKGNPNRTK
+140 SSQYDLKGNPNRTK
-154 IPVVDGSG
+154 IPIVDGSG

-176 NGITKVFKKVI
+176 NGVTKVFKKVI

-192 KPFTRLYLPDADVLG
+192 KPFMRLYLPDEDVLG
-207 IVDVLEKQGTSFSTI
+207 IVDVIEKQGTTFSTV
-222 PSDSEFRTSK
+222 PSDAEFRKTK

-264 YKTVDKRFVS
+264 YKTVDRRFIS
-274 EFTPEGFSF
+274 EFTPEGFAF
-283 ITFGGGNT
+283 VTFGGGNT
-291 SAQDQFDTFVDLDGN
+291 SAQDQFDTFVDLEGS

-317 LGKSVKPNTTLY
+317 LGKSVKPNTTLF

-335 GGITSNVGVNA
+335 GGITSNVGVNS
-346 LNSLGEF
+346 LNDLGDYD
-353 EFSVTGPSSTVNTK
+353 FSVTGPSSNINTR
-367 VINSLRV
+367 VINSLTAT
-374 NNVAA
+374 NVAA

-424 APSKVSV
+424 APSKVNV

-450 LTSKVSNVLRQNISE
+450 LTNKVSNVLRQNIAE
-465 YLAEYRMINDYIE
+465 YLSEYRMINDYIE
-478 TEAAEIIDLGFEID
+478 TEVAEIIDLGFEID

-504 ITKILSE
+504 ISSILSE
-511 VSSYLEV
+511 VSSYLEI
-518 DGRDLGD
+518 DGRDLGE

-534 IVNSQSG
+534 IINSQSG
-541 VINLV
+541 VVNLV
-546 DLRVIDKVGEGY
+546 DLRVINKVGEGY
-558 SDTKCSQPYVDE
+558 SDTKTAQPYIDE
-570 ETKQIKLGDETV
+570 DTKQIQLGDETV

-592 RFPSKDIVIRVKTIS
+592 RFPSKDIVVRVKTIS
-607 APLIS
+607 APLIN

>member
-87 LPGKRPSVSLVDFT
+87 LPGKRPSVTLVDFT

-140 TSQYDLKGNPNRTK
+140 SSQYDLKGNPNRTK
-154 IPVVDGSG
+154 IPIVDGSG

-176 NGITKVFKKVI
+176 NGVTKVFKKVI

-192 KPFTRLYLPDADVLG
+192 KPFMRLYLPDEDVLG
-207 IVDVLEKQGTSFSTI
+207 IVDVIEKQGTTFSTV
-222 PSDSEFRTSK
+222 PSDAEFRKTK

-264 YKTVDKRFVS
+264 YKTVDRRFIS
-274 EFTPEGFSF
+274 EFTPEGFAF
-283 ITFGGGNT
+283 VTFGGGNT
-291 SAQDQFDTFVDLDGN
+291 SAQDQFDTFVDLEGS

-317 LGKSVKPNTTLY
+317 LGKSVKPNTTLF

-335 GGITSNVGVNA
+335 GGITSNVGVNS
-346 LNSLGEF
+346 LNDLGDYD
-353 EFSVTGPSSTVNTK
+353 FSVTGPSSNINTR
-367 VINSLRV
+367 VINSLTAS
-374 NNVAA
+374 NVAA

-415 IKTMPAKYG
+415 IKTIPAKYG
-424 APSKVSV
+424 APSKVNV

-450 LTSKVSNVLRQNISE
+450 LTNKVSNVLRQNIAE
-465 YLAEYRMINDYIE
+465 YLSEYRMINDYIE
-478 TEAAEIIDLGFEID
+478 TEVAEIIDLGFEID

-504 ITKILSE
+504 ISSILSE
-511 VSSYLEV
+511 VSSYLEI
-518 DGRDLGD
+518 DGRDLGE

-541 VINLV
+541 VVNLV
-546 DLRVIDKVGEGY
+546 DLRVINKVGEGY
-558 SDTKCSQPYVDE
+558 SDTKTAQPYIDE
-570 ETKQIKLGDETV
+570 DTKQIQLGDETV

-592 RFPSKDIVIRVKTIS
+592 RFPSKDIVVRVKTIS
-607 APLIS
+607 APLIN